1 MTNHEPKL
9 SLNESL
15 WVILIQ
21 DGTPNLYGPYW
32 HLPHMVRDLANF
44 LKEPKLRELQID
56 ETYRNPEWSVTI
68 IKHDRLT
75 DRIPICPEI

>member
-1 MTNHEPKL
+1 MTKLEPKL

-32 HLPHMVRDLANF
+32 HLSHMVRDLANF

-75 DRIPICPEI
+75 DRIPYCPEI